1 MYIKIV
7 SVTFQ
12 KYPCFYIASYI
23 VIPLKLKEGEI
34 SMKTSPNGSTKR
46 VCSVTFHQFYH
57 IFYFKRVLELMP
69 KGVVWFLNVHIIYMS
84 N

>member
-12 KYPCFYIASYI
+12 KYPCVYIASYI

-34 SMKTSPNGSTKR
+34 SMKTSPNVQLKGKG
-46 VCSVTFHQFYH
+46 
-57 IFYFKRVLELMP
+57 
-69 KGVVWFLNVHIIYMS
+69 KGV
-84 N
+84 